1 MKHLIYSLLAAMILL
16 TSCNFSKNDKEN
28 ATEDATGVTS
38 LQDETTQKALEE
50 WRSEHFGMFIHF
62 GIYSELA
69 GWWKGE
75 KIPFY
80 GEQIMNHARI
90 TAEEYEAVAKT
101 FNPKDFNADEIVL
114 LAKNAGMKYIVMTSK
129 HHDGFCMFHTE
140 TTDYNVVDFTPFGR
154 DVVKELSEACK
165 RHGIKF
171 GLYYSLPD
179 WHYPLGIP
187 RLAPD
192 PTTKCYEYVNQV
204 YSPLEIVTPELEDY
218 IVAQVTE
225 LLTNYGDINTLW
237 FDMGLVTPEQS
248 KRFRETVKSLQ
259 PECIINGRI
268 MNNQGDYMTLPDN
281 GDVAGYEN
289 IFWDNPA
296 SLYGTWGY
304 KSWINR
310 PDVDKQVATQLG
322 RLFSTVKHGGV
333 FLLNIGPDGDGNVI
347 PYEKE
352 VLTKIGE
359 FLNQH
364 PDTLNKIEVSYREIP
379 VVKAENGAFEL
390 TEANGLKHAEIDGT
404 GYMSTQTDSWRSW
417 EMEVAEDGTYDVF
430 IVYIPENLDKRYSFE
445 CGGNVI
451 EHTLPGVDPMI
462 QTSYVG
468 KMNLNAGKQT
478 FRLDQADRCYP
489 LEPLGLEVKKII
501 VRKR

>member
-1 MKHLIYSLLAAMILL
+1 MKKHLINLLLGAVIFMSSCGSS
-16 TSCNFSKNDKEN
+16 TSETK
-28 ATEDATGVTS
+28 TEECQKANI
-38 LQDETTQKALEE
+38 DEVTQKALEE

-75 KIPFY
+75 KIPYY

-90 TAEEYEAVAKT
+90 TTEEYEAVARE
-101 FNPKDFNADEIVL
+101 FNPKDFNADEIVA
-114 LAKNAGMKYIVMTSK
+114 LAKQAGMKYIVMTSK

-140 TTDYNVVDFTPFGR
+140 TTDYNIVDFTPFGR
-154 DVVKELSEACK
+154 DVVKELSEACQ
-165 RHGIKF
+165 RQGMKF

-192 PTTKCYEYVNQV
+192 PTTKCHEYVNQV

-225 LLTNYGDINTLW
+225 LLTNYGDINTIW

-259 PECIINGRI
+259 PKCLINGRI

-296 SLYGTWGY
+296 SMYGTWGY

-310 PDVDKQVATQLG
+310 PQVLEQFGVQLG

-352 VLTKIGE
+352 VLTQIGDY
-359 FLNQH
+359 FRRN
-364 PDTLNKIEVSYREIP
+364 PDALDKIEVSYKETP
-379 VVKAENGAFEL
+379 VVKSENGIFEL
-390 TEANGLKHAEIDGT
+390 TDENGTTHAEIDGT
-404 GYMSTQTDSWRSW
+404 GYMSTQVDSWRSW
-417 EMEVAEDGTYDVF
+417 QLDVTEEGLYDIF
-430 IVYIPENLDKRYSFE
+430 IVYLPEYLDKKYSFE
-445 CGGNVI
+445 CGEQKIV
-451 EHTLPGVDPMI
+451 HTLPGVDQMI

-468 KMNLNAGKQT
+468 KMKFAKGNNTFQLN
-478 FRLDQADRCYP
+478 QAEKCYP
-489 LEPLGLEVKKII
+489 LEPLGLELQKII
-501 VRKR
+501 VRKK